1 MDSAV
6 AFNPAGE
13 WDRPALIGY
22 LGTAPPYVKGM
33 NPGREQLFSPG
44 SWPSGHIPARIR
56 RHSYVVKGVV
66 TIRGEYGCNDPPT
79 GDASRSIKLPSHLQ
93 DYGRPWLGEVTGSQV
108 REKPHRRV
116 VWPRHRDIAVS
127 VLSARGNSQAALMQA
142 YGWQLADRGNAHC
155 LSAAGVLRAVS

>member
-13 WDRPALIGY
+13 WDRPALSVY

-33 NPGREQLFSPG
+33 NPGREQLFPPG

-66 TIRGEYGCNDPPT
+66 AIQGEYGCNDPPT

-93 DYGRPWLGEVTGSQV
+93 DYGRPWLGELTGSQGKTPLVFSLASPQGHSRVGIV
-108 REKPHRRV
+108 R
-116 VWPRHRDIAVS
+116 PRELTS
-127 VLSARGNSQAALMQA
+127 
-142 YGWQLADRGNAHC
+142 
-155 LSAAGVLRAVS
+155 RA